1 MAKKFI
7 KPSYIYRVKEVIR
20 VIDGD
25 TADVLIDVGFYTS
38 MRKRLR
44 FLDIDTSELRGGT
57 TATKEHARA
66 AKERLIELLDDAV
79 KVYVKTKMD
88 ATGKYGRLLAYLFI
102 EDAKGKILNV
112 NTILMEEGYDKSAL
126 L

>member
-57 TATKEHARA
+57 AETKEHARA

-112 NTILMEEGYDKSAL
+112 NTVLMEEGYDKSAL